1 MSQHCQTH
9 HTVSKCINNRK
20 VPKIAPVPPILY
32 EKYTWLHFTA
42 LIIKS
47 YLHWEVQNIRIPFV
61 PYIKENF
68 LYPFVIWKPAWKPPI
83 ILWVFC
89 WFGLLSP
96 PSIIHSWVLNMVRL
110 HGKCLFTTNYYYDV
124 CLWMKITFSFSCF
137 LFFMK
142 SLRYQTPVHV
152 KWRPWCFLG
161 FANKIRTNTLIWI
174 NYFGII

>member
-9 HTVSKCINNRK
+9 HKVSKCIDNRK
-20 VPKIAPVPPILY
+20 VPKIAPMPPILY

-47 YLHWEVQNIRIPFV
+47 YLHWEVQNIHIPFV

-68 LYPFVIWKPAWKPPI
+68 LYPFVIWKPAWKTPI

-137 LFFMK
+137 LF
-142 SLRYQTPVHV
+142 
-152 KWRPWCFLG
+152 
-161 FANKIRTNTLIWI
+161 IWSHCDI
-174 NYFGII
+174 KPLYM

>member
-9 HTVSKCINNRK
+9 HTVSKCIDNRK
-20 VPKIAPVPPILY
+20 VPKIAPMPPILY

-47 YLHWEVQNIRIPFV
+47 YLHWEVQNIHIPFV

-68 LYPFVIWKPAWKPPI
+68 LYPFVIWKPAWKTPI

-110 HGKCLFTTNYYYDV
+110 HGNACLLQITIMMYVYEWKSPFHSLVFFFYEAIAISNPCT
-124 CLWMKITFSFSCF
+124 CKMKALVF
-137 LFFMK
+137 
-142 SLRYQTPVHV
+142 
-152 KWRPWCFLG
+152 
-161 FANKIRTNTLIWI
+161 
-174 NYFGII
+174 FGICQ

>member
-9 HTVSKCINNRK
+9 HTVSKCIDNRK
-20 VPKIAPVPPILY
+20 VPKIAPMPPILY

-47 YLHWEVQNIRIPFV
+47 YLHWEVQNIHIPFV

-68 LYPFVIWKPAWKPPI
+68 LYPFVIWKPAWKTPI

-124 CLWMKITFSFSCF
+124 CLWMKITFSFSS
-137 LFFMK
+137 FFFYEAIAISNPCTCKMK
-142 SLRYQTPVHV
+142 ALV
-152 KWRPWCFLG
+152 F
-161 FANKIRTNTLIWI
+161 
-174 NYFGII
+174 FGICQ